1 MTPGKWFKA
10 DEFKCNC
17 GKCGLNTVH
26 PELIK
31 ILDKAR
37 EHLGVPLRINSGV
50 RCGPDHH
57 DYNGQIGGASQSL
70 HLPYGIPGSNDLMG
84 FAADVTYA
92 DGSRKSAL
100 NMVRLW
106 MTLENVGRPI
116 GLGLGLYP
124 TFVHVDVR
132 SLLGGGKGPARWTD
146 KYFPWPR

>member
-1 MTPGKWFKA
+1 MSTGKWFKA

-37 EHLGVPLRINSGV
+37 DHLSVPLRINSGV
-50 RCGPDHH
+50 RCGPQHS
-57 DYNGQIGGASQSL
+57 DYNGQINGAKNSM
-70 HLPYGIPGSNDLMG
+70 HLPYGMPGSSDLVG
-84 FAADVTYA
+84 YAVDVTY
-92 DGSRKSAL
+92 SQSAKRSPL
-100 NMVRLW
+100 NIVRLW
-106 MTLENVGRPI
+106 MTLENVGRPV

-124 TFVHVDVR
+124 TWVHVDVR
-132 SLLGGGKGPARWTD
+132 SLLGRGESRWQD

>member
-1 MTPGKWFKA
+1 MNNGKWFKA

-37 EHLGVPLRINSGV
+37 DHLGVPLRINSGV
-50 RCGPDHH
+50 RCGPQHS
-57 DYNGQIGGASQSL
+57 DYNGQINGAKNSM
-70 HLPYGIPGSNDLMG
+70 HLPYGDELIG
-84 FAADVTYA
+84 FGVDVTY
-92 DGSRKSAL
+92 SQSAKRSPL

-106 MTLENVGRPI
+106 MTLEAVGRPV
-116 GLGLGLYP
+116 GLGLGRYP
-124 TFVHVDVR
+124 SWVHVDVR
-132 SLLGGGKGPARWTD
+132 SLLGGGKGPARWQD

>member
-1 MTPGKWFKA
+1 MNNGKWFKA

-37 EHLGVPLRINSGV
+37 DHLGTPLRINSGV
-50 RCGPDHH
+50 RCGPQHS
-57 DYNGQIGGASQSL
+57 DYNGQIGGAKHSMHLPQGDDLIGFGVDITYSQS
-70 HLPYGIPGSNDLMG
+70 
-84 FAADVTYA
+84 
-92 DGSRKSAL
+92 SRRSPL

-106 MTLENVGRPI
+106 MTLEDVGRPI
-116 GLGLGLYP
+116 KLGLGLYP
-124 TFVHVDVR
+124 TWVHVDVR
-132 SLLGGGKGPARWTD
+132 GLLGRSEARWQD